1 MSDEEEQERK
11 MSRFAT
17 AFEQDVPRTA
27 RAVVRGLTLVAA
39 ALLVA
44 ACATSRKAD
53 EPVVQTAFGCPV
65 GPTKNGSMENLLRTK
80 VSMEGKKTPV
90 VVTGLRCT
98 RNNELLRIEADLRN
112 PQNMVHRVA
121 YRMRWLD
128 SAGMAAA
135 SEESWKPVLMYENAN
150 DVIVV
155 TAPNANVAD
164 FRLVV
169 MGQDK

>member
-1 MSDEEEQERK
+1 
-11 MSRFAT
+11 MSRAAT
-17 AFEQDVPRTA
+17 AVEHHTRSATRQ
-27 RAVVRGLTLVAA
+27 TLRLVTLIAA
-39 ALLVA
+39 AALVA
-44 ACATSRKAD
+44 ACATRKPD
-53 EPVVQTAFGCPV
+53 EPVAQTAFGCPV
-65 GPTKNGSMENLLRTK
+65 GTAKNASMENLLRAK

-98 RNNELLRIEADLRN
+98 RSNELLRIEADLRN
-112 PQNMVHRVA
+112 PQNLVHRVA

-155 TAPNANVAD
+155 TAPNASVAD